1 MAHEVG
7 MDRAPRTDLRS
18 LGWCPAPRP
27 DDAFLRDVLAGLD
40 RPPRSLPSRYF
51 YDAHGSR
58 LFQWITRLPGY
69 YLTRV
74 EREILDRHGEAMV
87 APLRGGPCTV
97 VDLGAG
103 DGHKTL
109 HLLRRLGP
117 PGLTYAPVDLSQ
129 AALDEAASR
138 VRAELPGTRVVPVR
152 AAYASA
158 LRRLGRLPG
167 AGPKLVLF
175 LGSSI
180 GNLEH
185 AAALALLRELRRA
198 LDPGDHLLVG
208 FDLVKPLPL
217 LRRAYHDPQGV
228 TRAFNL
234 NLLARLN
241 RELGA
246 DFDLP
251 AFRHLATWDP
261 ERPAMES
268 WLEST
273 RAQAVHLPGRA
284 IHLAAGERIHTEIS
298 CKYRGA
304 QVTAFGADAGLGEV
318 ARWSDPDRWFLDVLW
333 QVPR

>member
-97 VDLGAG
+97 VDLA
-103 DGHKTL
+103 
-109 HLLRRLGP
+109 
-117 PGLTYAPVDLSQ
+117 Q
-129 AALDEAASR
+129 AALDEAAAR

-185 AAALALLRELRRA
+185 AAAVALLRELRSA
-198 LDPGDHLLVG
+198 LGPGDHLLVG

-304 QVTAFGADAGLGEV
+304 QVTALGADAGLGEV

-333 QVPR
+333 RVAR